1 MQAGLHSPEEF
12 KDNCG
17 FGLIAHMQGQPSHE
31 LLETAIES
39 LTCMTHRGGIAADG
53 KTGDG
58 CGILMKKPDS
68 FLRQVAKDLWGVNLA
83 PQFAIG
89 VVFLPVDTKKSEST
103 KAVVEAELL
112 NVGLGVTFGGLC
124 QWIAPYVDL
133 LRLKACQVSSIYLL
147 RQTVS
152 LRQMLP
158 RRYMLPVKKQKLHW
172 LAKKISTW
180 PLYQLKLSLI
190 KAW

>member
-112 NVGLGVTFGGLC
+112 NVGLGVTGWRTVPVDSSVCGP
-124 QWIAPYVDL
+124 IALESLPSIQHVFIETNGKSEADVATALYVA
-133 LRLKACQVSSIYLL
+133 R
-147 RQTVS
+147 
-152 LRQMLP
+152 
-158 RRYMLPVKKQKLHW
+158 KK
-172 LAKKISTW
+172 SRNCTG
-180 PLYQLKLSLI
+180 
-190 KAW
+190 